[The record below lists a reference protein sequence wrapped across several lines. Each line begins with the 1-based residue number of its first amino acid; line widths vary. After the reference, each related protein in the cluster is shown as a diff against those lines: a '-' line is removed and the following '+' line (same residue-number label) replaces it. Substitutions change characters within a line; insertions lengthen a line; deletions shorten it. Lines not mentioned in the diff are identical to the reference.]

1 MNIARVGNKH
11 LAETEPWKIKDSD
24 PERVEQI
31 LQTSYVIITYLSVL
45 SEPFLPFTSNK
56 LMRMIG
62 LNNFSWDMLDNIYE
76 NVDYNFR
83 IDKVEMLF
91 RKIEDSEIALQINKL
106 NNNPNL

>member
-11 LAETEPWKIKDSD
+11 LAETEPWKIKTQTWKGRTDS
-24 PERVEQI
+24 
-31 LQTSYVIITYLSVL
+31 SYFLCCITYLSVL

-91 RKIEDSEIALQINKL
+91 RKVEDSEIALQINKL